1 MGSLIR
7 VINPNSNSDVTKGMS
22 EALGPLRLP
31 EGPKLECVT
40 LANGPFG
47 IESQADVSRVEP
59 LLADLIKADN
69 EANAFVIGCYSD
81 PGIYLCRTL
90 TNRPVFGIAECAML
104 TALSRAAS
112 FGVIA
117 IMSGS
122 ISRHTRHMRERLL
135 HNHCAGERALEL
147 TVAEVE
153 SGGGTY
159 TKMEQIGREL
169 RDIDGAETIIM
180 GCAGMAKHR
189 GSLEQSLGIPV
200 IDPTQAATVMAMG
213 AVQLAG

>member
-1 MGSLIR
+1 
-7 VINPNSNSDVTKGMS
+7 
-22 EALGPLRLP
+22 
-31 EGPKLECVT
+31 
-40 LANGPFG
+40 
-47 IESQADVSRVEP
+47 
-59 LLADLIKADN
+59 
-69 EANAFVIGCYSD
+69 
-81 PGIYLCRTL
+81 
-90 TNRPVFGIAECAML
+90 
-104 TALSRAAS
+104 
-112 FGVIA
+112 
-117 IMSGS
+117 MSGS

-169 RDIDGAETIIM
+169 RDLDGAETIIM